1 MYELN
6 NSNSSNFCCC
16 STSLNVVSTKS
27 KEEEIQDRRESRFL
41 IDIDRYY
48 NKHHYLPEYFNDIFD
63 YLNRDVKIVGLLRI
77 PGQCNTVSKIIRML
91 LFEKKK
97 LKDIEFKYNSYDICG
112 VMKGVLNKLSEPLI
126 PYQYFNEIIS
136 IKADSRNEMK
146 SVEDIINLWNRILD
160 NLNNSKIELLKLLF
174 NFFNNVNKE
183 SVINHM
189 GSENISVILT
199 MGGNIIRSENSLNDI
214 KYFENIVLFF
224 KIFLDNFDEFN
235 IMSDN
240 KLPSIPSN
248 SSLLS
253 SSLCRTRSSNT
264 KLNLTRSRK
273 MNNSVSSL
281 RVYDILDDKM
291 KKVLKDNKL
300 NENESVILRSGNLN
314 IDDIL
319 PPSNYHL
326 VKSEDNSDMKLE
338 SVINEDLSEE
348 MKSGN
353 TTARDRAESKE
364 SNINL

>member
-1 MYELN
+1 
-6 NSNSSNFCCC
+6 
-16 STSLNVVSTKS
+16 
-27 KEEEIQDRRESRFL
+27 
-41 IDIDRYY
+41 
-48 NKHHYLPEYFNDIFD
+48 
-63 YLNRDVKIVGLLRI
+63 
-77 PGQCNTVSKIIRML
+77 ML
-91 LFEKKK
+91 LFERKK
-97 LKDIEFKYNSYDICG
+97 LKDIELKYNSYDICG

-146 SVEDIINLWNRILD
+146 SVEEIINLWNRILD
-160 NLNNSKIELLKLLF
+160 NLGKSKIELLKLLF
-174 NFFNNVNKE
+174 NFLNNVNKE

-240 KLPSIPSN
+240 NNDNKLPSIPSN

-253 SSLCRTRSSNT
+253 SSLSRTRSSNT
-264 KLNLTRSRK
+264 KLNLTRSKK

-281 RVYDILDDKM
+281 RVYDILDEKM

-319 PPSNYHL
+319 PPSNYQL
-326 VKSEDNSDMKLE
+326 VKSEDNSAMKLD

>member
-1 MYELN
+1 
-6 NSNSSNFCCC
+6 
-16 STSLNVVSTKS
+16 
-27 KEEEIQDRRESRFL
+27 
-41 IDIDRYY
+41 
-48 NKHHYLPEYFNDIFD
+48 
-63 YLNRDVKIVGLLRI
+63 
-77 PGQCNTVSKIIRML
+77 ML
-91 LFEKKK
+91 LFERKK
-97 LKDIEFKYNSYDICG
+97 LKDIELKYNSYDICG

-146 SVEDIINLWNRILD
+146 SVEEIINLWNRILD
-160 NLNNSKIELLKLLF
+160 NLGKSKIELLKLLF
-174 NFFNNVNKE
+174 NFLNNVNKE

-240 KLPSIPSN
+240 NNDNKLPLIPSN

-253 SSLCRTRSSNT
+253 SSLSRTRSSNT
-264 KLNLTRSRK
+264 KLNLTRSKK

-281 RVYDILDDKM
+281 RVYDILDEKM

-319 PPSNYHL
+319 PPSNYQL
-326 VKSEDNSDMKLE
+326 VKSEDNSAMKLD

>member
-1 MYELN
+1 
-6 NSNSSNFCCC
+6 
-16 STSLNVVSTKS
+16 
-27 KEEEIQDRRESRFL
+27 
-41 IDIDRYY
+41 
-48 NKHHYLPEYFNDIFD
+48 
-63 YLNRDVKIVGLLRI
+63 
-77 PGQCNTVSKIIRML
+77 ML
-91 LFEKKK
+91 LFERKK
-97 LKDIEFKYNSYDICG
+97 LKDIELKYNSYDICG

-146 SVEDIINLWNRILD
+146 SVEEIINLWNRILD
-160 NLNNSKIELLKLLF
+160 NLGKSKIELLKLLF
-174 NFFNNVNKE
+174 NFLNNVNKE

-235 IMSDN
+235 IICDNNNDN

-253 SSLCRTRSSNT
+253 SSLSRTRSSNT

-273 MNNSVSSL
+273 MNNSISSL
-281 RVYDILDDKM
+281 RVYDILDEKM

-319 PPSNYHL
+319 PPSNYQL
-326 VKSEDNSDMKLE
+326 VKSEDNSVMKLD